1 MASADARQLRKTFLP
16 RLLSLVRYA
25 ARRFTRRGQ
34 PVDDILQVGT
44 IGLIKAIDRWRP
56 SRDVEFTTLAV
67 PCIQGE
73 IKRFFRDTTWAVRV
87 PRRLQEMRIEIAR
100 AREQL
105 EADGVQ
111 EPSAAQSAGRI
122 GADEGEVTEGL
133 PGGRPFRAHRIHH
146 RTPRLRRPGPRA
158 RRERA
163 GPQTAPGQTERP
175 RTHLAPAALRSG
187 DDPSPKSA
195 KSWAFPACMSPACWP
210 ACAAACANN
219 FSPRR
224 SGNSAG
230 DTSARGPAV
239 SSTGLPHAGV
249 GVADGVC
256 T

>member
-1 MASADARQLRKTFLP
+1 MAPADARQLSKTFLL
-16 RLLSLVRYA
+16 RLRALGEGTDEYQYVRNTLIGMNLSLVRYA

-56 SRDVEFTTLAV
+56 SRNVEFTTLAV

-111 EPSAAQSAGRI
+111 EPSAAQLAGRI

-133 PGGRPFRAHRIHH
+133 VACNGYDSDSLDRPLQAGG
-146 RTPRLRRPGPRA
+146 
-158 RRERA
+158 
-163 GPQTAPGQTERP
+163 
-175 RTHLAPAALRSG
+175 
-187 DDPSPKSA
+187 
-195 KSWAFPACMSPACWP
+195 WAFPKCMSPACWP

-230 DTSARGPAV
+230 DTSVRGPAV
-239 SSTGLPHAGV
+239 SSTGLPHTGV